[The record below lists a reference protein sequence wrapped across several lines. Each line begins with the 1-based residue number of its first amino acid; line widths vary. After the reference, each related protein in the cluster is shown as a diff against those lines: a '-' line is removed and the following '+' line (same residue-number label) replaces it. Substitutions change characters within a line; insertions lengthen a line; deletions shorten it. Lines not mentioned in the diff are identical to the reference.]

1 MRRLRKCFLLVTAV
15 LILFIS
21 NLSVVEANTAYRTF
35 TEDGYGRYVETQ
47 TAYTVTET
55 IVRFDDEL
63 FIQAQ
68 DMKISDDGLIYV
80 ADTGNSRIL
89 VGDTTGNLERIIGEE
104 DLQRPTGIFL
114 SHDDKLYVADEV
126 AQKVFVYSLDGELI
140 QEFGRPES
148 ILFGE
153 NANFIPEK
161 VAVDER
167 DNIYIISRGNSNGII
182 QINANTGQFLGY
194 YAPNETSVTL
204 MTAFRRAIF
213 TDEQLDRMIDIVPPT
228 STNLNIDDRG
238 LVYVVSQGERVEP
251 IRKLNVAGQNILQT
265 NVADSF
271 PAAIEIG
278 SLDNIFVASE
288 RGFIYEYTSE
298 GNLLFVFGGQDDG
311 RQRVGLFRRISA
323 IAVDQ
328 RDRLYALDSDRNQI
342 QIFQPT
348 EFASLVHNSLEL
360 YQDGDYEASKGPWE
374 EVIRLNS
381 LFDFAYLGLGEAFF
395 KEEDYDEALVAFRQA
410 KYKDGYSDA
419 FWEVRNLWL
428 RENVITLLFIAV
440 GLVILK
446 KILGMV
452 ERKKGY
458 WKRFKETMSAK
469 YNVKLIS
476 DLAFIK
482 NIIRHPIDTYY
493 SIQYEN
499 KTSMLSAT
507 IWLIV
512 AFIIFIIEKYFSGF
526 IFLYV
531 RDGQY
536 TLGAD
541 IAFFFGIAALVIGCN
556 YLICTINEGEGKF
569 RHIYTGFIYSLA
581 PYIIIKPFLIF
592 ISNFLTFNEA
602 YLLNLA
608 NTIVYAWVAV
618 LMFVMIKEING
629 YTIRETFKIIF
640 ITLFMILIT
649 VLFIF
654 IVYILIVQMIQF
666 VVSVVNEGVFRIE
679 NG

>member
-1 MRRLRKCFLLVTAV
+1 MRRLRKCFLLVTAA

-63 FIQAQ
+63 FFQAQ

-89 VGDTTGNLERIIGEE
+89 VGDTTGSLERIIGEE

-126 AQKVFVYSLDGELI
+126 AQKIFVYSLEGELI